1 MVNTPAN
8 APTAAHA
15 AAPSPQDS
23 PPLPPLAG
31 RSGAPL
37 CYVVD
42 DENSMRHFLSLVLH
56 GSGID
61 TEEFAEG
68 RGMCLA
74 LARQLPD
81 VVFLNISLESAE
93 AIECV
98 IALGKY
104 GFTGPVQLMS
114 GRGAAVLE
122 HVKNVGLQHRLQM
135 LPVLKK
141 PFETEASL
149 RIIDE
154 LRIGTITS
162 TASNVSLEQGLTN
175 GWVEFWYQPK
185 IGLRKKQLA
194 GAEIYARILHPEHGV
209 ILPGGFLPNA
219 NEATLVQLSE
229 LALVS
234 ALRAGKSFT
243 DLGLKLPI
251 TVNIP
256 MPVLTKLPIEQ
267 IVRAQRS
274 AEETWAG
281 LVIDIPEPQVMA
293 DLPAAIELT
302 KTLAALNIRVA
313 IDDFGNGI
321 STMARL
327 KDMPFAEL
335 KLDQTHV
342 TDCGTDKIKAP
353 LCKTVIDL
361 AHNFGSTA
369 VAVGIEKAADAM
381 ALVSMGCDFG
391 QGFLLGQ
398 PMAEERFISL
408 LRQRAANQ
416 GAKLPDLPKAPEK
429 RRA

>member
-1 MVNTPAN
+1 
-8 APTAAHA
+8 
-15 AAPSPQDS
+15 
-23 PPLPPLAG
+23 
-31 RSGAPL
+31 
-37 CYVVD
+37 
-42 DENSMRHFLSLVLH
+42 
-56 GSGID
+56 
-61 TEEFAEG
+61 
-68 RGMCLA
+68 
-74 LARQLPD
+74 
-81 VVFLNISLESAE
+81 
-93 AIECV
+93 
-98 IALGKY
+98 
-104 GFTGPVQLMS
+104 
-114 GRGAAVLE
+114 
-122 HVKNVGLQHRLQM
+122 
-135 LPVLKK
+135 
-141 PFETEASL
+141 
-149 RIIDE
+149 
-154 LRIGTITS
+154 
-162 TASNVSLEQGLTN
+162 
-175 GWVEFWYQPK
+175 
-185 IGLRKKQLA
+185 
-194 GAEIYARILHPEHGV
+194 
-209 ILPGGFLPNA
+209 
-219 NEATLVQLSE
+219 
-229 LALVS
+229 
-234 ALRAGKSFT
+234 
-243 DLGLKLPI
+243 
-251 TVNIP
+251 

-267 IVRAQRS
+267 IVRAQRG
-274 AEETWAG
+274 AKETWAG

-327 KDMPFAEL
+327 KEMPFAEL

-416 GAKLPDLPKAPEK
+416 GAKLPDLPKAAEK

>member
-1 MVNTPAN
+1 
-8 APTAAHA
+8 
-15 AAPSPQDS
+15 
-23 PPLPPLAG
+23 
-31 RSGAPL
+31 
-37 CYVVD
+37 
-42 DENSMRHFLSLVLH
+42 MRHFLSLMLH

-68 RGMCLA
+68 RTMCLA

-122 HVKNVGLQHRLQM
+122 HVKNIGLQHRLQM
-135 LPVLKK
+135 LPVLNK
-141 PFETEASL
+141 PFETEAIL

-154 LRIGTITS
+154 LHIGTVTS
-162 TASNVSLEQGLTN
+162 AISDVSLEQALAN

-194 GAEIYARILHPEHGV
+194 GAESYARIRHPEHGI

-219 NEATLVQLSE
+219 NEAALVQLSE
-229 LALVS
+229 RALDS
-234 ALRAGKSFT
+234 ALRAERTFA

-256 MPVLTKLPIEQ
+256 MAVLRKLPIEQ
-267 IVRAQRS
+267 IVRTQYGADD
-274 AEETWAG
+274 AWAG

-293 DLPAAIELT
+293 DLPAAIELAEM
-302 KTLAALNIRVA
+302 LATFNVRVA

-327 KDMPFAEL
+327 KSMPFAEL
-335 KLDQTHV
+335 KLDQVHV
-342 TDCGTDKIKAP
+342 TNCGTDKIKAP

-369 VAVGIEKAADAM
+369 VGVGIEKAADAM
-381 ALVSMGCDFG
+381 ALVSMGCDYG

-398 PMAEERFISL
+398 PMAEERFVSL

-416 GAKLPDLPKAPEK
+416 GAKLPDPRPAEK

>member
-1 MVNTPAN
+1 MSIAPPAVD
-8 APTAAHA
+8 TATLA
-15 AAPSPQDS
+15 Q
-23 PPLPPLAG
+23 PPHSIRNDVPI
-31 RSGAPL
+31 
-37 CYVVD
+37 CFVVD
-42 DENSMRHFLSLVLH
+42 EESSMRHFLSLILH

-68 RGMCLA
+68 RAMCLA

-135 LPVLKK
+135 LPVLNK
-141 PFETEASL
+141 PFETEAIL

-154 LRIGTITS
+154 LRIGTITGTS
-162 TASNVSLEQGLTN
+162 DIGLDEALAN

-185 IGLRKKQLA
+185 IRLRKKQLA
-194 GAEIYARILHPEHGV
+194 GAESYARIRHPEHGI
-209 ILPGGFLPNA
+209 ILPGGFLSNA
-219 NEATLVQLSE
+219 SEATLVKLSE
-229 LALVS
+229 LALDR
-234 ALRAGKSFT
+234 ALHASRSFA

-256 MPVLTKLPIEQ
+256 MPVLSQLPIEQ
-267 IVRAQRS
+267 IVRGHYGADD
-274 AEETWAG
+274 TWAG
-281 LVIDIPEPQVMA
+281 LVVDIPEPQVMA
-293 DLPAAIELT
+293 DLPAAVELAEM
-302 KTLAALNIRVA
+302 LAALNVRVA

-327 KDMPFAEL
+327 KAMPFAEL
-335 KLDQTHV
+335 KLDQVHV
-342 TDCGTDKIKAP
+342 TNCGTDKIKAP

-381 ALVSMGCDFG
+381 ALVSMGCDYG

-408 LRQRAANQ
+408 LRQRAAHQ
-416 GAKLPDLPKAPEK
+416 GARLPDLPQRPKTL
-429 RRA
+429 